1 MTYASVQTKTLA
13 LLQGMAEF
21 DVNNSAES
29 DFRVLSAG
37 KASYGVLLKGATGKP
52 GSSGQL
58 DVSDGDYTYQRRDD
72 YTVELHIFQRF
83 SVDQLATRA
92 ALTDLADAV
101 AAHFDAYPDL
111 DDTDGI
117 IDSRIDVV
125 GEPDE
130 WTVGTG
136 NYWRQ
141 VINFE
146 VVEIS
151 TVYMAEYHG
160 SRIMRWNGENLW
172 DGSGAWI

>member
-1 MTYASVQTKTLA
+1 MSYESVQTKTLA
-13 LLQGMAEF
+13 LLQGLAEF
-21 DVNNSAES
+21 DINNSAES
-29 DFRVLSAG
+29 DFRILAHG
-37 KASYGVLLKGATGKP
+37 KANYGVLLKGSTGKP

-58 DVSDGDYTYQRRDD
+58 DVSDGRYSYQRRDD

-83 SVDQLATRA
+83 IVDQLSTRE

-117 IDSRIDVV
+117 IDSRVDVV

-130 WTVGTG
+130 WTVGSG

-141 VINFE
+141 VIELE

-151 TVYMAEYHG
+151 TVFMNEYHG
-160 SRIMRWNGENLW
+160 GRIMRWDGATLW